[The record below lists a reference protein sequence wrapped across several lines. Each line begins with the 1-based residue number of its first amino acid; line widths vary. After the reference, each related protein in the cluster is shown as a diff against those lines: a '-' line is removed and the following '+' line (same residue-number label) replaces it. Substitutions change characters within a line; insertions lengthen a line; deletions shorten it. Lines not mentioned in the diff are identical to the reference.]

1 MVSDRSPIRMYTTNW
16 CSDCFRAKK
25 IFQSMNLTYEE
36 IDITNDEDATELV
49 IRLNN
54 GNRSVPTI
62 VFPDGTILTE
72 PSTVTLVQK
81 LQSTVAG

>member
-1 MVSDRSPIRMYTTNW
+1 MVSDLSPIRMYTTNW

-81 LQSTVAG
+81 LQSTAAG

>member
-1 MVSDRSPIRMYTTNW
+1 MVSDLSPIRMYTTNW

-54 GNRSVPTI
+54 GSRSVPTI

-81 LQSTVAG
+81 LQSTAAG

>member
-16 CSDCFRAKK
+16 CADCFRAKK

-81 LQSTVAG
+81 LQSTAAG

>member
-1 MVSDRSPIRMYTTNW
+1 MVSDLSPIRMYTTNW